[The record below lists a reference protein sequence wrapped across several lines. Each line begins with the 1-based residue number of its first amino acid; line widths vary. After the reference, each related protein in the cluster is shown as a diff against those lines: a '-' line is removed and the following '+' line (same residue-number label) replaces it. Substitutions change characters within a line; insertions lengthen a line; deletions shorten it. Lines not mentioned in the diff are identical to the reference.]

1 MKERHTWVERVARWW
16 VSAYTKGL
24 TPDVSDRRREEI
36 ASDLWEQQEQA
47 RTSGEPASITAREVL
62 ARIIVGIPADLSWRK
77 DMRDLERWGRT
88 FDRELAGQQQHEV
101 LHPLAFVLRSLR
113 PRVEGWSASRTGG
126 VGEPEASGDAAE
138 IIFGASSLPPV
149 LAEWLGDDGRA
160 FLEEFPLGGSE
171 ADVNA
176 YDDALRS
183 ASVRLN
189 ATCPRQREHR
199 FSRRSRSLL
208 EARLRDVGLD
218 VRGPDGGER

>member
-1 MKERHTWVERVARWW
+1 MNERRTWAERVARWW

-24 TPDVSDRRREEI
+24 APEARDRRREEI
-36 ASDLWEQQEQA
+36 ASDLWEQQEEA
-47 RTSGEPASITAREVL
+47 RTRGEPASITARAVL
-62 ARIIVGIPADLSWRK
+62 ARITAGLPADLSWRK
-77 DMRDLERWGRT
+77 DMKDLERWGRT

-101 LHPLAFVLRSLR
+101 LEPLAFVLQSLR
-113 PRVEGWSASRTGG
+113 PRVEGWSASRSRG

-149 LAEWLGDDGRA
+149 LAEWLGDDGKA
-160 FLEEFPLGGSE
+160 FLEGFPLGGSE

-189 ATCPRQREHR
+189 AAYPRRSEHR
-199 FSRRSRSLL
+199 FSQRSRSLL